1 MVPEVLISSVNNQT
15 ILTYTVEKAQFEME
29 KLNQMI
35 NYFENAQVDT
45 TERETALG
53 NVTRM
58 EDIYVDEWKDLVS
71 QTIEQLDKDK
81 K

>member
-29 KLNQMI
+29 KLNQII
-35 NYFENAQVDT
+35 NYFENTQVDT
-45 TERETALG
+45 TERETLG

-71 QTIEQLDKDK
+71 HTIEQLDKDQK
-81 K
+81 